1 MATNRFDV
9 GLNPIQIG
17 TPIQVPFEE
26 LVTMLGAQQGR
37 YDKSKAQL
45 QELEEKQF
53 QNLSVDAD
61 FAAKARQEQ
70 IDLVDNLLQMN
81 QGDLAKSAGEI
92 EREIRKF
99 GRRFGP
105 AGDIGAMQTAYVKA
119 QEEFKKVDASDL
131 PSYLKDAAKEQLLYK
146 YGNVMQNTRQDAFG
160 NTVYNQFGSA
170 QLPQYIDV
178 NAEALKLA
186 KEVPLDKLA
195 QTTGW
200 YKKGGY
206 WFKDSSMRE
215 RVTQE
220 DIVEAVTPFVMN
232 NPRVRDYLSF
242 EAGLQTYRMGD
253 KELATYNEDL
263 RQQMFGANSEL
274 LGKKGEIV
282 TKLNDPSKFKTAKEY
297 QHYIN
302 KVLGDNVIAVDGVIG
317 EQTKKFAEQATKFVN
332 ENMGAMNFEPQSV
345 SDIQNRYV
353 QDRISNAVSAAATFY
368 EQDNVTKRDQDMKF
382 DSFDLAAYNKTFEET
397 RKIGELLPSYARQ
410 VPFENHPLQNIMG
423 AKMKSGYL
431 KLNTSEAADAAAA
444 AAEALSGRG
453 VKFYGAVA
461 MLRVAEAWNRVFKK
475 DVLTVDDPEIQRA
488 VANAKIVHEQNG
500 IPTED
505 KSDEYWLNLI
515 AEDSKK
521 KLDAAGQQYYNVV
534 VDGKTQKA
542 WEELWADESVKRGD
556 KTPITNP
563 ILSSRKIHG
572 TERKGGTTE
581 ISSGEFREKL
591 QEGPISYAG
600 TNHTV
605 ASPMEYGTD
614 VIHVG
619 ENQYFVEPSPTVK
632 MTPQY
637 FANQTLFAN
646 YSLGDTHY
654 FQGPARTP
662 GGLPVLAD
670 FKSEYNAETQAYDVK
685 IKSQGK
691 WTDYGSFTT
700 EELINI
706 DNEGSTQSAN

>member
-1 MATNRFDV
+1 
-9 GLNPIQIG
+9 
-17 TPIQVPFEE
+17 
-26 LVTMLGAQQGR
+26 
-37 YDKSKAQL
+37 
-45 QELEEKQF
+45 
-53 QNLSVDAD
+53 
-61 FAAKARQEQ
+61 
-70 IDLVDNLLQMN
+70 
-81 QGDLAKSAGEI
+81 
-92 EREIRKF
+92 
-99 GRRFGP
+99 
-105 AGDIGAMQTAYVKA
+105 
-119 QEEFKKVDASDL
+119 
-131 PSYLKDAAKEQLLYK
+131 
-146 YGNVMQNTRQDAFG
+146 
-160 NTVYNQFGSA
+160 
-170 QLPQYIDV
+170 
-178 NAEALKLA
+178 
-186 KEVPLDKLA
+186 
-195 QTTGW
+195 
-200 YKKGGY
+200 
-206 WFKDSSMRE
+206 
-215 RVTQE
+215 
-220 DIVEAVTPFVMN
+220 
-232 NPRVRDYLSF
+232 
-242 EAGLQTYRMGD
+242 
-253 KELATYNEDL
+253 
-263 RQQMFGANSEL
+263 
-274 LGKKGEIV
+274 
-282 TKLNDPSKFKTAKEY
+282 
-297 QHYIN
+297 
-302 KVLGDNVIAVDGVIG
+302 
-317 EQTKKFAEQATKFVN
+317 
-332 ENMGAMNFEPQSV
+332 
-345 SDIQNRYV
+345 
-353 QDRISNAVSAAATFY
+353 
-368 EQDNVTKRDQDMKF
+368 
-382 DSFDLAAYNKTFEET
+382 
-397 RKIGELLPSYARQ
+397 
-410 VPFENHPLQNIMG
+410 
-423 AKMKSGYL
+423 MKSGYL